1 MPSATEFDAAERAAI
16 VAQYDWLA
24 AQPTRPNITS
34 VGCVM
39 VLLAIVILLT
49 FPRFG
54 RNLPRAINVAALV
67 SIAVLA
73 VAGVLIYFFG
83 GGGGYARAS
92 LRANEGL
99 ELLSKYF
106 ATSNAEEKRSAAVA
120 MIFYAIYSDGP
131 GSTSTYDFDKA
142 REQLGPALEYVQ
154 AVERVLLAERKP
166 YPIFTHEPDKDE
178 PTHKG

>member
-1 MPSATEFDAAERAAI
+1 MPSAVEFDAAERAAI
-16 VAQYDWLA
+16 VAEYDRLA
-24 AQPTRPNITS
+24 AEPTRPNLTS

-39 VLLAIVILLT
+39 VVLAVIVLLT

-54 RNLPRAINVAALV
+54 RSLPHAINVA
-67 SIAVLA
+67 VLA
-73 VAGVLIYFFG
+73 LIALLAIAGILLNLFG

-99 ELLSKYF
+99 ELLSKRF
-106 ATSNAEEKRSAAVA
+106 AASAPDTRRNAAVA

-131 GSTSTYDFDKA
+131 GSSSTYDFDKA

-166 YPIFTHEPDKDE
+166 YPIFTREPDND
-178 PTHKG
+178 PNSGT